1 MEIREILEIAKSM
14 EASDIHLIVGKAPIF
29 RVHGEIV
36 ELQNGER
43 MMPEDAQRLIYTIL
57 NDAQQKAFEEKK
69 ELDFSFGINTL
80 GRYRANIHMQRGT
93 VAAAIRTITTDIPD
107 LSTLGLPKSVEQFAN
122 VNNGLVLVTGP
133 TGSGKSTTLAAIIDR
148 INTNTAQHIITVED
162 PIEYLHRHKKSVVE
176 QREIKTDTESFAS
189 ALKYAMRQDPDVILI
204 GEMRDLET
212 IEAALTAAETGHLVF
227 ATLHTNDAAQTIDRI
242 VDVFP
247 TNQQEQIRLQLS
259 VSLKGVVAQQLIPRI
274 DKKGRVLAVEVLV
287 GTPAVG
293 NLIREAKTHQIYSM
307 IETGARFGMKSM
319 ESSLKELYEKRFI
332 SFDDMAKRSRN
343 TQLMEKF

>member
-14 EASDIHLIVGKAPIF
+14 DASDIHLIVGKAPIF

-43 MMPEDAQRLIYTIL
+43 MMPENAQRLIYSIL
-57 NDAQQKAFEEKK
+57 NDSQQKAFEEKK

-93 VAAAIRTITTDIPD
+93 VAAAIRTISTDIPD
-107 LSTLGLPKSVEQFAN
+107 LTTLGLPKSVEKFAD

-133 TGSGKSTTLAAIIDR
+133 TGSGKSTTLAAIIDK
-148 INTNTAQHIITVED
+148 INTQTAQHIITVED
-162 PIEYLHRHKKSVVE
+162 PIEYLHRHKKSVIE

-259 VSLKGVVAQQLIPRI
+259 TSLKGVVAQQLIPRI

-287 GTPAVG
+287 GTPAIS

-307 IETGARFGMKSM
+307 IETGTRFGMKSM
-319 ESSLKELYEKRFI
+319 DSSLKELYEKRFI

-343 TQLMEKF
+343 AQLLERL

>member
-14 EASDIHLIVGKAPIF
+14 DASDIHLIVGKAPIF

-43 MMPEDAQRLIYTIL
+43 MMPEDAQRLIYSIL
-57 NDAQQKAFEEKK
+57 NDSQQKSFEEKK

-107 LSTLGLPKSVEQFAN
+107 LTSLGLPKSVEKFAD

-133 TGSGKSTTLAAIIDR
+133 TGSGKSTTLAAIIDK
-148 INTNTAQHIITVED
+148 INTQTAQHIITVED
-162 PIEYLHRHKKSVVE
+162 PIEYLHRHKKSVIE
-176 QREIKTDTESFAS
+176 QREIKTDTESFGS

-259 VSLKGVVAQQLIPRI
+259 TSLKGVVAQQLIPRL

-287 GTPAVG
+287 GTPAIS

-307 IETGARFGMKSM
+307 IETGTRFGMKSM
-319 ESSLKELYEKRFI
+319 DSSLKELYEKRFI

-343 TQLMEKF
+343 AQLMEKL

>member
-1 MEIREILEIAKSM
+1 MEIREILEIANSM
-14 EASDIHLIVGKAPIF
+14 DASDIHLIVGKAPIF

-43 MMPEDAQRLIYTIL
+43 MMPEDAQRLIYSIL
-57 NDAQQKAFEEKK
+57 NDSQQKAFEEKK

-107 LSTLGLPKSVEQFAN
+107 LTSLGLPKSVEKFAD

-133 TGSGKSTTLAAIIDR
+133 TGSGKSTTLAAIIDK
-148 INTNTAQHIITVED
+148 INTQTAQHIITVED

-259 VSLKGVVAQQLIPRI
+259 TTLKGVVAQQLIPRI

-287 GTPAVG
+287 GTPAIS

-307 IETGARFGMKSM
+307 IETGTRFGMKSM

-343 TQLMEKF
+343 AQLMEKL

>member
-107 LSTLGLPKSVEQFAN
+107 LSSLGLPKTVEQFAN

-176 QREIKTDTESFAS
+176 QREIKTDTESFSS

-343 TQLMEKF
+343 AQLMEKL

>member
-14 EASDIHLIVGKAPIF
+14 DASDIHLIVGKAPIF

-43 MMPEDAQRLIYTIL
+43 MMPEDAQRLIYSIL
-57 NDAQQKAFEEKK
+57 NDSQQKAFEEKK

-107 LSTLGLPKSVEQFAN
+107 LTSLGLPKSVEKFAD

-133 TGSGKSTTLAAIIDR
+133 TGSGKSTTLAAIIDK
-148 INTNTAQHIITVED
+148 INTQTAQHIITVED

-343 TQLMEKF
+343 AQLMEKL

>member
-107 LSTLGLPKSVEQFAN
+107 LSSLGLPKTVEQFAN

-176 QREIKTDTESFAS
+176 QREIKTDTESFSS

-343 TQLMEKF
+343 AQLMEKI

>member
-14 EASDIHLIVGKAPIF
+14 DASDIHLIVGKAPIF

-43 MMPEDAQRLIYTIL
+43 MMPENAQRLIYSIL
-57 NDAQQKAFEEKK
+57 NDSQQKAFEEKK

-93 VAAAIRTITTDIPD
+93 VAAAIRTISTDIPD
-107 LSTLGLPKSVEQFAN
+107 LTTLGLPKSVEKFAD

-133 TGSGKSTTLAAIIDR
+133 TGSGKSTTLAAIIDK
-148 INTNTAQHIITVED
+148 INTQTAQHIITVEE
-162 PIEYLHRHKKSVVE
+162 PIEYLHRHKKSVIE

-259 VSLKGVVAQQLIPRI
+259 TSLKGVVAQQLIPRI

-287 GTPAVG
+287 GTPAIS

-307 IETGARFGMKSM
+307 IETGTRFGMKSM
-319 ESSLKELYEKRFI
+319 DSSLKELYEKRFI

-343 TQLMEKF
+343 AQLLERL

>member
-14 EASDIHLIVGKAPIF
+14 DASDIHLIVGKAPIF

-43 MMPEDAQRLIYTIL
+43 MMPEDAQRLIYSIL
-57 NDAQQKAFEEKK
+57 NDSQQKAFEEKK

-93 VAAAIRTITTDIPD
+93 VAAAIRTISTDIPD
-107 LSTLGLPKSVEQFAN
+107 LTMLGLPKSVEKFAD

-133 TGSGKSTTLAAIIDR
+133 TGSGKSTTLAAIIDK
-148 INTNTAQHIITVED
+148 INTLKAQHIITVED
-162 PIEYLHRHKKSVVE
+162 PIEYLHRHKKSVIE

-259 VSLKGVVAQQLIPRI
+259 TSLKGVVAQQLIPRI

-287 GTPAVG
+287 GTPAIS

-307 IETGARFGMKSM
+307 IETGTRFGMKSM
-319 ESSLKELYEKRFI
+319 DSSLKELYEKRFI

-343 TQLMEKF
+343 AQLMEKL

>member
-1 MEIREILEIAKSM
+1 
-14 EASDIHLIVGKAPIF
+14 
-29 RVHGEIV
+29 
-36 ELQNGER
+36 
-43 MMPEDAQRLIYTIL
+43 
-57 NDAQQKAFEEKK
+57 
-69 ELDFSFGINTL
+69 
-80 GRYRANIHMQRGT
+80 MQRGT

-107 LSTLGLPKSVEQFAN
+107 LTSLGLPKSVEQFAN
-122 VNNGLVLVTGP
+122 VNHGLVLVTGP
-133 TGSGKSTTLAAIIDR
+133 TGSGKSTTLAAIIDK
-148 INTNTAQHIITVED
+148 INTSTAQHIITVED

-259 VSLKGVVAQQLIPRI
+259 ATLNGVV
-274 DKKGRVLAVEVLV
+274 
-287 GTPAVG
+287 
-293 NLIREAKTHQIYSM
+293 S
-307 IETGARFGMKSM
+307 
-319 ESSLKELYEKRFI
+319 
-332 SFDDMAKRSRN
+332 
-343 TQLMEKF
+343 